1 MRHIGFFFFSVMVAP
16 VMFSQA
22 PAPASNFQNVATMS
36 QLMVQMIYPT
46 SNDIF
51 YIGRKPP
58 QTDYEWGLV
67 ERGALTL
74 AESGNLL
81 LLPGRARDEDKWV
94 KDTKLLVDVATAALK
109 AARAKDI
116 DAVLALN
123 EQLNTAC
130 VTCHQD
136 YRPGYGKR
144 RQPN

>member
-1 MRHIGFFFFSVMVAP
+1 MVAP

-22 PAPASNFQNVATMS
+22 PVPASNFQNVGTMS
-36 QLMVQMIYPT
+36 QLMVQIIYPT

-51 YIGRKPP
+51 YVGRKPP
-58 QTDYEWGLV
+58 QSDYEWTLV
-67 ERGALTL
+67 ERSALTL

-81 LLPGRARDEDKWV
+81 MLPGRARDEDKWV
-94 KDTKLLVDVATAALK
+94 KDTKLLVDVGVAALK
-109 AARAKDI
+109 AARAKDL

-136 YRPGYGKR
+136 YRPGYGRR